1 MALKAQLLPSAGER
15 WHPRGRGERENSG
28 FALEQDP
35 PALSH
40 LLQAGEPQAGAGR
53 QAGKPQD
60 LPFKHPT
67 HFLTPLLEAEG
78 PSGAQ
83 APPLRVS
90 HNSPGLTRFGADPPP
105 FSHLYFTAIPKLFFP
120 LQLKPP
126 FASL

>member
-1 MALKAQLLPSAGER
+1 MEHLEQKKRKKKAKVGNHLPVKTSGPKCPAASQCWGKGGTQE
-15 WHPRGRGERENSG
+15 GGGKRENSG

-67 HFLTPLLEAEG
+67 HFLTPLLEAEV

-83 APPLRVS
+83 APP
-90 HNSPGLTRFGADPPP
+90 
-105 FSHLYFTAIPKLFFP
+105 
-120 LQLKPP
+120 
-126 FASL
+126 